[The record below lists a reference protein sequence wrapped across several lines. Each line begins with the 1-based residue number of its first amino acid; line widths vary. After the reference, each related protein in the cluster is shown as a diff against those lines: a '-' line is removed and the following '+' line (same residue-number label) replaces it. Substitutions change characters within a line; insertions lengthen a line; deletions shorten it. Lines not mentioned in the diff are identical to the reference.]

1 MNRANL
7 LRIAAGILASSSLA
21 TAAQAQSASTTLCT
35 KVPFVV
41 GFFNGVGASEAVA
54 KAQAERLADSN
65 RLGPRGPDGSDI
77 EYQLFY
83 NTTNGKLLDALETL
97 NQKLREQPAVINQR
111 FELFW
116 EAIKGSGS
124 LSDAIISADP
134 AFVGVL
140 QSLFET
146 ILSIQ
151 ANALLRTYLLN
162 PPFENYADHRTKVDN
177 ALTQGSKLIMFAH
190 SQGNLFA
197 NRAYSYAVGK
207 VGTGPVK
214 LIHVAPASSVLN
226 GPYTLADNDLI
237 INGLL
242 RLGGTVPSANVH
254 IPSQGVGD
262 GHGILSVY
270 LNPLYSQPYNK
281 IRSDFQA
288 ALSSAIAPP
297 AEAQN
302 GFFTVTLTWDGTGD
316 VDLHTFEPGGAH
328 VYYQNFNGQAGALDV
343 DNTSANGP
351 EHYYASCDSTRLQTG
366 TYRIGIN
373 NYARAT
379 GRTATVQISSYRDG
393 VLRTLSRPV
402 GAERGSSGDSSPI
415 LVANVLVTKEQDTG
429 KYKVAVE

>member
-1 MNRANL
+1 MNRVKL
-7 LRIAAGILASSSLA
+7 LRVAAGILASSSLA
-21 TAAQAQSASTTLCT
+21 TTARAQPGSTTLCT
-35 KVPFVV
+35 KVPFVA
-41 GFFNGVGASEAVA
+41 GFFNGVDTPEAIARV
-54 KAQAERLADSN
+54 QAEMLADPS
-65 RLGPRGPDGSDI
+65 RLGPKGPDGSDI

-83 NTTNGKLLDALETL
+83 NTTNSLLLDVLETF

-116 EAIKGSGS
+116 EAINGRGS
-124 LSDAIISADP
+124 LSDAIISAYP
-134 AFVGVL
+134 AFGDFL
-140 QSLFET
+140 KSLFET

-151 ANALLRTYLLN
+151 ANAILRTYLLN

-177 ALTQGSKLIMFAH
+177 ALTQGSKLILFAH

-197 NRAYSYAVGK
+197 NRAYTYAVGK

-214 LIHVAPASSVLN
+214 LVHVAPASSVLP

-237 INGLL
+237 INLLL
-242 RLGGTVPSANVH
+242 RAGGTVPPANVH
-254 IPSQGVGD
+254 IPFQGTGN

-270 LNPLYSQPYNK
+270 LNPLYSEPYNK

-302 GFFTVTLTWDGTGD
+302 GFFTVTLTWNGTGD

-328 VYYQNFNGQAGALDV
+328 VYYQNLNGQAGALDV
-343 DNTSANGP
+343 DNTEANGP
-351 EHYYASCDSTRLQTG
+351 EHYYASCDSTKLQIG
-366 TYRIGIN
+366 TYRIAIN

-379 GRTATVQISSYRDG
+379 GRTATVQISSYREG
-393 VLRTLSRPV
+393 VLTTLSTPV
-402 GAERGSSGDSSPI
+402 GAERGTAGDSSPI
-415 LVANVLVTKEQDTG
+415 PVANVVVTKDQQSG
-429 KYKVAVE
+429 KYEVAVR